1 MKKNISYRLQFI
13 DTTIHRNKCKYGHD
27 NKNMKRVELSTNI
40 VTAILNIQN
49 IKDYLI
55 ENKCFCCNENYQK
68 SLFTHIN
75 TWTVVKNSKKHHYLR
90 NKIFTD

>member
-40 VTAILNIQN
+40 VTAILNIQT
-49 IKDYLI
+49 L
-55 ENKCFCCNENYQK
+55 
-68 SLFTHIN
+68 
-75 TWTVVKNSKKHHYLR
+75 
-90 NKIFTD
+90 KII